1 MNKETKILG
10 AILIFSVVLIIGAVF
25 LLDKGDQSPVQNGQV
40 INIDYSKGQ
49 KIGSDSARVKLVEF
63 SDLQCPACKAVEPFV
78 KQAVEKNKDNVQLI
92 YRHFPLTQHVHSK
105 EAANLAEYAAL
116 EGKFWPV
123 HDKLFETQEE
133 WSGLTNVL
141 DYFVNLGTQFGLDGA
156 KIKEAIT
163 KDQFAAKIQEDIAA
177 GQAYGVNATPTFF
190 LNGRKLNL
198 INFSDLENLVD
209 QEIKNK

>member
-49 KIGSDSARVKLVEF
+49 KIGSDSAKVKLVEF
-63 SDLQCPACKAVEPFV
+63 SDFQCPACQAAQPFV
-78 KQAVEKNKDNVQLI
+78 KQAIEDKDDVQFI
-92 YRHFPLTQHVHSK
+92 YRHFPLTRHVHAR
-105 EAANLAEYAAL
+105 EAANFAEYAAL

-133 WSGLTNVL
+133 WSELTDAS
-141 DYFVNLGTQFGLDGA
+141 DYFANLGTQFGLDGA
-156 KIKEAIT
+156 KVKEAIT
-163 KDQFAAKIQEDIAA
+163 KDQFATRINEDLAA
-177 GQAYGVNATPTFF
+177 GRVYRVNATPTFF

-198 INFSDLENLVD
+198 LNFAELESLVN
-209 QEIKNK
+209 QERTK